1 MNTKETLMKRG
12 NEYGEFS
19 LQAEMSQSM
28 ESVLRSGPGWKKMN
42 PAQKEAAKM
51 IVHKLARLANGNPH
65 SFDGWHD
72 IQGYA
77 KLAEDRC
84 PSPDTAAGAGVAISR
99 SSYEAMDAVMQSR
112 NDATASE
119 CGSNDMRNAVCGAEQ
134 TYGRAGGG

>member
-51 IVHKLARLANGNPH
+51 IVHKLARLANGNPN

-84 PSPDTAAGAGVAISR
+84 RLPPATDPD
-99 SSYEAMDAVMQSR
+99 
-112 NDATASE
+112 
-119 CGSNDMRNAVCGAEQ
+119 
-134 TYGRAGGG
+134 YGRAAQAVCVGAREADREQVHMSGAGQTFGRGEGGIDRTP